1 MKYRKLIDY
10 QFDTS
15 DELAMK
21 TYLELI
27 KSVVEDE
34 E

>member
-1 MKYRKLIDY
+1 MEFRQLVDY

-27 KSVVEDE
+27 KRGVEDDE
-34 E
+34 